1 MPLASFDPL
10 IREWF
15 AGVGEPTEPQ
25 RLGWPE
31 ILSGRDV
38 LISAPTGSG
47 KTLAAFL
54 SCLDNLVRLART
66 DRLPRRDHRALR
78 LAAQGAFERHPEEP
92 RSPSGANPRVG
103 RPQSVFP

>member
-1 MPLASFDPL
+1 MPLTSFDTL

-66 DRLPRRDHRALR
+66 DNFPDETTVLYVSPLKALSNDIR
-78 LAAQGAFERHPEEP
+78 KNLDR
-92 RSPSGANPRVG
+92 PSGANPRVG
-103 RPQSVFP
+103 RP